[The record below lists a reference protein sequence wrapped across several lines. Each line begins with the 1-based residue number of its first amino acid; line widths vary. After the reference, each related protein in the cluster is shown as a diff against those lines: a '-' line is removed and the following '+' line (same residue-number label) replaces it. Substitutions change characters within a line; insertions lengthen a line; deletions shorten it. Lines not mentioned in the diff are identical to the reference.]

1 MNKNKVITLVPE
13 NANVDEGEIQWLKS
27 KLRAI
32 IKTEDVAPDS
42 IKLNTTKIQAIKAY
56 LEILKHQN
64 NIPTTNDT
72 EDTEFCEADLEGL
85 DPSIIAAEIRRR
97 LQA

>member
-32 IKTEDVAPDS
+32 IKTEDVDPDS
-42 IKLNTTKIQAIKAY
+42 IKLSTTKIQAIKTY

-64 NIPTTNDT
+64 NIPVTNEI
-72 EDTEFCEADLEGL
+72 EDAEFCEADLEEL
-85 DPSIIAAEIRRR
+85 DPASIAAEIRRK
-97 LQA
+97 LQS